1 MASGRR
7 HRSRSS
13 TLLGPV
19 VAAQSMLDLFMIS
32 SIDGSLPT
40 SSFQFAIDDIVWE
53 SGSGGT
59 TPPPAETG
67 PTSVSQ
73 TSSTMLQ
80 FRTTTGGW
88 ADVHYTVNNGPQQN
102 VRMQLANG
110 VNTFTAGGL
119 AIGNVVRYS
128 FTYWDAARNFAVDT
142 AQQTYTMQ

>member
-1 MASGRR
+1 
-7 HRSRSS
+7 
-13 TLLGPV
+13 
-19 VAAQSMLDLFMIS
+19 
-32 SIDGSLPT
+32 
-40 SSFQFAIDDIVWE
+40 
-53 SGSGGT
+53 
-59 TPPPAETG
+59 
-67 PTSVSQ
+67 
-73 TSSTMLQ
+73 MLQ